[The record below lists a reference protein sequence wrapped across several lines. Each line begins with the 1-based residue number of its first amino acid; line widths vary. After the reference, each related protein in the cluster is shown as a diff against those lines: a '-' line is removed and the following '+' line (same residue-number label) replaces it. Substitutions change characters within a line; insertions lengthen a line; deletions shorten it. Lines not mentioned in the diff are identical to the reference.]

1 MLIFL
6 DSLELLRIWNKFG
19 ALDEVSLWFGRVDDI
34 INECKTIN
42 KLNDKISVLFDAV
55 QIQGNLP
62 TIHVV
67 VSDFVIKIAI
77 DVKTYPLP
85 IWTILLIKAWQLN
98 NKQSLKKQSY
108 NLDLLLTPMGD

>member
-1 MLIFL
+1 MKQI
-6 DSLELLRIWNKFG
+6 SG

-34 INECKTIN
+34 INECKMIN

-67 VSDFVIKIAI
+67 VSDIVIKIAI
-77 DVKTYPLP
+77 DVKTYPF
-85 IWTILLIKAWQLN
+85 ANLN
-98 NKQSLKKQSY
+98 YSFDKNLTNKQQAIIEEAIVQFRPPAYTYGRLESFFSFIA
-108 NLDLLLTPMGD
+108 NSV